1 MFLLIYLV
9 RSAFTLMNWLI
20 IIRVL
25 ISWIRPNIYNSNW
38 QKILTFIYNITEPV
52 LGPIRRIL
60 PQGNLGIDF
69 SPLIALI
76 ILNILRSFVLNLLYS
91 LTYNLRF

>member
-76 ILNILRSFVLNLLYS
+76 IINILRSFVLNLLYS

>member
-38 QKILTFIYNITEPV
+38 QKILRYIYNITEPV

-69 SPLIALI
+69 SPMIALI